1 MSDAAVHRLPA
12 QRYRVSLR
20 WVTILLA
27 LALLATCQPPVSPM
41 AEIQATGILRV
52 ATVNSATTY
61 YLGPAGPTGFEYDL
75 AQAFADQLGV
85 ELDMQVVDTRAALTR
100 AVRQGNSHFSV
111 GLTATAALRRD
122 YRLTPGYLD
131 LQPTVV
137 YQADDPTPDD
147 LASLDGKLTVAR
159 DDAVTNWLRQAHPTL
174 NFRVDESANAEE
186 LLARVAEGDIRATVA
201 DARLVQL
208 NQRYYPRLRTA
219 FTLPVTASRTWVF
232 PAREHDAL
240 YNRAIAFLAGMRGD
254 AAMTILRDR
263 HFGHAKRLGFV
274 GGQTFARIAEE
285 RLDRWRPAFETAA
298 EENGLD
304 WRLLAA
310 VGYQES
316 HWDPEAVSPTGVRG
330 LMMLTEQTAEELGV
344 ADRTDP
350 AQSIEGGARYIR
362 DLRERLADGIEEP
375 DRTWTAL
382 AAYNLGLGHV
392 LDAREL
398 LRQRDR
404 DPDSWINLRDALPW
418 LTQKRYHSQ
427 TRYGYARGHEAVTY
441 VGNVRAYYDILLWM
455 TGSPDTE
462 KPESLQREPET
473 SDTAAERALDMNVP
487 AL

>member
-1 MSDAAVHRLPA
+1 MSKTAPRQLLPLRYRLP
-12 QRYRVSLR
+12 LR
-20 WVTILLA
+20 WLMVLLA
-27 LALLATCQPPVSPM
+27 LALLATCQPPVSTM
-41 AEIQATGILRV
+41 AEIHATGTLRV

-75 AQAFADQLGV
+75 ARAFADQLGV
-85 ELDMQVVDTRAALTR
+85 DLKIQVVDTRAALTR
-100 AVRQGNSHFSV
+100 AVRQGNSHFAA
-111 GLTATAALRRD
+111 GLTATAALRRNH
-122 YRLTPGYLD
+122 RLTPGYLD
-131 LQPTVV
+131 LRPTVV
-137 YQADDPTPDD
+137 YQTDDPMPDN
-147 LASLDGKLTVAR
+147 LASLDNELVVAR
-159 DDAVTNWLRQAHPTL
+159 DDAVTSWLRREHPTL
-174 NFRVDESANAEE
+174 RLRVDESANAEE
-186 LLARVAEGDIRATVA
+186 LLARVAEGEIRATIA

-208 NQRYYPRLRTA
+208 NQRYFPKLRAA
-219 FTLPVTASRTWVF
+219 FTLPITTERSWVF
-232 PAREHDAL
+232 PEQSHDVL

-254 AAMTILRDR
+254 AAMQVLRDR
-263 HFGHAKRLGFV
+263 HFGHAKRLGLV

-298 EENGLD
+298 GETGLD

-362 DLRERLADGIEEP
+362 DLRERLPDTVQEP

-398 LRQRDR
+398 LRERER
-404 DPDSWINLRDALPW
+404 DPDNWINLRDALPW

-455 TGSPDTE
+455 TGDPGTE

-473 SDTAAERALDMNVP
+473 PEAAAERALDMNVP